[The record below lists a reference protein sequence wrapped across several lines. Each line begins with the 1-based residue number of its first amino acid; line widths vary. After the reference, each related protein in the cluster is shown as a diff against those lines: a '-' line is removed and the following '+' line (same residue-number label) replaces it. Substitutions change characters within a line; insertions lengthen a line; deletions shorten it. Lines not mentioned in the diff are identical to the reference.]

1 MSTPETSSRSPNVL
15 SWRAINS
22 AEVISVVL
30 SILLVEWALA
40 PFAIS
45 PWVLGVP
52 PLLAFLLMLY
62 SHQCRGETV
71 QMLGLRGRYFDRAL
85 FLLAG
90 PTILAIAALIL
101 VSYLMHSLH
110 LPDRFWARL
119 SLLPGWALLQ
129 QYTMLGFAYRRLRQF
144 LHANQSTTI
153 TASIFALLHA
163 PNYPL
168 MVLTFLGG
176 LIWSFVY
183 ERAPNLFA
191 SAISH
196 TLLSVAVLVAVP
208 EWILPSMTVGYRC
221 LLYQN
226 F

>member
-1 MSTPETSSRSPNVL
+1 MSATGSRSSNTL
-15 SWRAINS
+15 SWRAINL
-22 AEVISVVL
+22 AEVVSVVL

-40 PFAIS
+40 PFAVS
-45 PWVLGVP
+45 LWLLGGP

-62 SHQCRGETV
+62 SHQCRGETA
-71 QMLGLRGRYFDRAL
+71 QILGFGGRYFERAL

-90 PTILAIAALIL
+90 PTLLAIAALIF
-101 VSYLMHSLH
+101 VSYVTHSLH
-110 LPDRFWARL
+110 FPDRFWARL
-119 SLLPGWALLQ
+119 SLLPVWALLQ
-129 QYTMLGFAYRRLRQF
+129 QYTMLGFVYRRLRQF
-144 LHANQSTTI
+144 LHANESITI
-153 TASIFALLHA
+153 TAGLFALVHT

-168 MVLTFLGG
+168 MILAFLGG
-176 LIWSFVY
+176 LIWSFIY

-196 TLLSVAVLVAVP
+196 MLLSATVLVAVP

>member
-1 MSTPETSSRSPNVL
+1 MSATEGSSSSNTL
-15 SWRAINS
+15 SWQAINL

-40 PFAIS
+40 PFAVS
-45 PWVLGVP
+45 PWLLGGP

-62 SHQCRGETV
+62 SHRCRGETA
-71 QMLGLRGRYFDRAL
+71 QTLGFGRRYFDRAL
-85 FLLAG
+85 LLLAG
-90 PTILAIAALIL
+90 PTLLAIAALIFS
-101 VSYLMHSLH
+101 SYLTHSLH

-119 SLLPGWALLQ
+119 SLLPVWALLQ
-129 QYTMLGFAYRRLRQF
+129 QYTMLGFTYRRLRQF
-144 LHANQSTTI
+144 LHANHCIMI
-153 TASIFALLHA
+153 TAGLFALVHA
-163 PNYPL
+163 PNYSL
-168 MVLTFLGG
+168 MILTFLGG

-196 TLLSVAVLVAVP
+196 VLLSATVLIAVP
-208 EWILPSMTVGYRC
+208 EWILPSMTVGYRY
-221 LLYQN
+221 LLYHN

>member
-1 MSTPETSSRSPNVL
+1 MSATESSSSSQTL
-15 SWRAINS
+15 SWQAINL

-40 PFAIS
+40 PFAVS
-45 PWVLGVP
+45 PWLLGGP

-62 SHQCRGETV
+62 SHRCRGETA
-71 QMLGLRGRYFDRAL
+71 QTLGFGGRCFDRAL
-85 FLLAG
+85 LLLAG
-90 PTILAIAALIL
+90 PTLLAIAALIF
-101 VSYLMHSLH
+101 VSYLTHSLH

-119 SLLPGWALLQ
+119 GLLPVWALLQ
-129 QYTMLGFAYRRLRQF
+129 QYTMLGFTFRRLRQF
-144 LHANQSTTI
+144 LHANQSIMI
-153 TASIFALLHA
+153 TGGLFALVHV

-168 MVLTFLGG
+168 MFLTFLGG

-196 TLLSVAVLVAVP
+196 VLLSATVLVAVP
-208 EWILPSMTVGYRC
+208 EWILPSMTVGYRY
-221 LLYQN
+221 LLYHN

>member
-1 MSTPETSSRSPNVL
+1 MSATESSSSSTTL
-15 SWRAINS
+15 SWQAINL
-22 AEVISVVL
+22 AEVISVIL

-40 PFAIS
+40 PFAVS
-45 PWVLGVP
+45 PWLLGGP

-62 SHQCRGETV
+62 SHRCRGETL
-71 QMLGLRGRYFDRAL
+71 QTLGFGRRCFKRAL
-85 FLLAG
+85 LLLAG
-90 PTILAIAALIL
+90 PTLLAIAALIC
-101 VSYLMHSLH
+101 VSYLTHSLH

-129 QYTMLGFAYRRLRQF
+129 QYTLLGFSYRRLRHF
-144 LHANQSTTI
+144 LHAKQSIMI
-153 TASIFALLHA
+153 TAGLFALVHA

-168 MVLTFLGG
+168 MILTFLGG

-191 SAISH
+191 FAISH
-196 TLLSVAVLVAVP
+196 VLLSATVLIAVP
-208 EWILPSMTVGYRC
+208 EWILPSMTVGYRY
-221 LLYQN
+221 LLYHN

>member
-1 MSTPETSSRSPNVL
+1 MSATESTSSSDSL
-15 SWRAINS
+15 SWQAINL
-22 AEVISVVL
+22 AEIASVVL

-40 PFAIS
+40 PFAVS
-45 PWVLGVP
+45 PWLLGAP

-62 SHQCRGETV
+62 SHHCRGETAET
-71 QMLGLRGRYFDRAL
+71 LGFGGRYFDRAL
-85 FLLAG
+85 LLLAG
-90 PTILAIAALIL
+90 PTLLAIAALIF
-101 VSYLMHSLH
+101 VSYLTHSLH

-119 SLLPGWALLQ
+119 GLLPVWALLQ

-144 LHANQSTTI
+144 LHANQSIMI
-153 TASIFALLHA
+153 TAGLFALVHA

-168 MVLTFLGG
+168 MFLTFLGG

-196 TLLSVAVLVAVP
+196 VLLSVTVLVAVP
-208 EWILPSMTVGYRC
+208 EWILPSMTVGYRY
-221 LLYQN
+221 LLYHN

>member
-1 MSTPETSSRSPNVL
+1 MNAMESSSSSHTL
-15 SWRAINS
+15 SWQAINL

-40 PFAIS
+40 PFAFS
-45 PWVLGVP
+45 PWLLGGP

-62 SHQCRGETV
+62 SHRCRGETA
-71 QMLGLRGRYFDRAL
+71 QTLGFGGRCFDRAL
-85 FLLAG
+85 LLLAG
-90 PTILAIAALIL
+90 PTLVAIAALTF
-101 VSYLMHSLH
+101 VSYLTHSLH

-119 SLLPGWALLQ
+119 GLLPVWALLQ
-129 QYTMLGFAYRRLRQF
+129 QYTMLGFTFRRLRQF
-144 LHANQSTTI
+144 LRANQSIMI
-153 TASIFALLHA
+153 TGGLFALVHV

-168 MVLTFLGG
+168 MFLTFLGG

-196 TLLSVAVLVAVP
+196 VLLSATVLVAVP
-208 EWILPSMTVGYRC
+208 EWILPSMTVGYRY
-221 LLYQN
+221 LLYHN

>member
-1 MSTPETSSRSPNVL
+1 MSATESSSSSNTL
-15 SWRAINS
+15 SWQAINL

-40 PFAIS
+40 PFVAS
-45 PWVLGVP
+45 PWLLGGP

-62 SHQCRGETV
+62 SHRCRGETA
-71 QMLGLRGRYFDRAL
+71 QTLGFSGRCFDRAL
-85 FLLAG
+85 LLLAG
-90 PTILAIAALIL
+90 PTLLAIAALIF
-101 VSYLMHSLH
+101 VSYLTHSLH

-119 SLLPGWALLQ
+119 GLLPGWALLQ
-129 QYTMLGFAYRRLRQF
+129 QYMMLGFTYRRLRQF
-144 LHANQSTTI
+144 LHVNQSIII
-153 TASIFALLHA
+153 TGVLFALVHA

-168 MVLTFLGG
+168 MFLTFLGG

-196 TLLSVAVLVAVP
+196 LLLSATVLVAVP
-208 EWILPSMTVGYRC
+208 EWILPSMTVGYRY
-221 LLYQN
+221 LLYNN